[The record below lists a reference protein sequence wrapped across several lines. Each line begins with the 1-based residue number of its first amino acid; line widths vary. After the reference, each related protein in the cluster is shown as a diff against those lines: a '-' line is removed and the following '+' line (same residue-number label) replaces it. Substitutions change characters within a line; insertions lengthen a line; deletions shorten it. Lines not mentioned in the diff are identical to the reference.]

1 MDEEKKTMI
10 CLEDTVKA
18 IRLYQKTCGYAWNS
32 NYQKGIA
39 AALRIVLREGEDV
52 NGFNDGG
59 VAKGAVRLSEDDP
72 SLHEVFDEG

>member
-1 MDEEKKTMI
+1 MSEKRTMI
-10 CLEDTVKA
+10 CLEETVMA
-18 IRLYQKTCGYAWNS
+18 IRQHQKQCGYAWDS
-32 NYQKGIA
+32 NYQKGLA
-39 AALRIVLREGEDV
+39 DALRIVLREGEDV